1 MNITWRNRT
10 FVSQL
15 CALHLTSTRSSG
27 SDMPAA
33 GVFFIALLPGKL
45 RHTACSVVC
54 RILVKVCVC
63 ISFNIELSYTT
74 TYVCATP
81 FAGSDMC
88 ASWIHALNAGV
99 LSQAVTLTGIS
110 LIDNNGDSSNGA
122 FVGKGRLVATLTT
135 STSGVVAGPTTS
147 TVCGPLDTVT
157 ALFLCNQLGYLSAS
171 RFGTVGELGWVT
183 LNIWCRY
190 AVTSLISYVNSYLY
204 LVNDTYVG

>member
-1 MNITWRNRT
+1 
-10 FVSQL
+10 
-15 CALHLTSTRSSG
+15 
-27 SDMPAA
+27 MPAA
-33 GVFFIALLPGKL
+33 GVFFIALLPGEL
-45 RHTACSVVC
+45 RHTPCSVVS

-81 FAGSDMC
+81 FAGSDMF

-122 FVGKGRLVATLTT
+122 FVGKGRLVVTLTT

-157 ALFLCNQLGYLSAS
+157 ALFLCNQPGYLSTS